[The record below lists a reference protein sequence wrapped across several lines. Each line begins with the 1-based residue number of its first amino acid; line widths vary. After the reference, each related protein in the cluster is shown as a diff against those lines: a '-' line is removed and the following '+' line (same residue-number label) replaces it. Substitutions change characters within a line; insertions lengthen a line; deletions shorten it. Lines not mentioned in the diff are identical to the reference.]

1 MGNKFMESLN
11 DDFFLQCPIFIG
23 NSEIKLIQKFRIF
36 VKQILFFMIS
46 PLTSFFSKHF
56 FSKRSA

>member
-23 NSEIKLIQKFRIF
+23 NYEIKLIQKFRIF
-36 VKQILFFMIS
+36 VKQILFFHDNS
-46 PLTSFFSKHF
+46 SNFFLFKAF
-56 FSKRSA
+56 LF

>member
-36 VKQILFFMIS
+36 VKQILFFHNNS
-46 PLTSFFSKHF
+46 SNLFLFKAF
-56 FSKRSA
+56 LF